1 MHAGNERM
9 DLISS
14 LSIATSGLNAVTNEY
29 AVVSN
34 NVSNSSTSGYVS
46 ETATLYSDV
55 VNAQGNG
62 VRVGATQL
70 NINKAL
76 QSSLYTQNAK
86 VAAYTA
92 MSNSLAAVSSVQG
105 STSATSGSTA
115 TLADELGNVQT
126 ALTSLTSTP
135 QSSAAQ
141 STVISDANSLVDTI
155 HTLTS
160 TYTQQ
165 RQATQDNISAS
176 VSTINTDLTQIGE
189 ISQQIVKL
197 KIVGGDTSALE
208 NQRLGVMS
216 SLSSQVSVSYTEK
229 TNGDMIVTTADGT
242 KLPTRPD
249 QTGLDDST
257 VTLPSS
263 TWPLTTQDATLTSSM
278 YYSASG
284 VTADG
289 ITTAGGVPAITL
301 NGKDITTHL
310 TGGTLGANV
319 TLRDQTYPQMQAQ
332 LDSFSYTLMNRFS
345 SAGMALFTN
354 GTSTP
359 TDLTDITAD
368 SPKGLVGLS
377 SKLSVSTS
385 YTDDP
390 SSLAKDGDTT
400 LVTTVLNDTFG
411 TSSSYVSSDTS
422 TTYSGTDLSA
432 PTSGLGPDGSQS
444 TGYTG
449 EQGLVALATTLTSNQ
464 GATIAD
470 ATSSLTSST
479 YVQTTL
485 SAQVANVSG
494 VNVNNEM
501 AKVVTLQNSFT
512 ANAKIISTVQT
523 MFDALMNAIS

>member
-1 MHAGNERM
+1 
-9 DLISS
+9 
-14 LSIATSGLNAVTNEY
+14 
-29 AVVSN
+29 
-34 NVSNSSTSGYVS
+34 
-46 ETATLYSDV
+46 
-55 VNAQGNG
+55 
-62 VRVGATQL
+62 
-70 NINKAL
+70 
-76 QSSLYTQNAK
+76 
-86 VAAYTA
+86 

-105 STSATSGSTA
+105 STSASSGSTA

-126 ALTSLTSTP
+126 ALTKLTSTP

-141 STVISDANSLVDTI
+141 STVISNASSLLDTI
-155 HTLTS
+155 HTLAS

-165 RQATQDNISAS
+165 RQAAQDSISAS

-197 KIVGGDTSALE
+197 KIAGGDTSALE
-208 NQRLGVMS
+208 NQRLGIMS

-229 TNGDMIVTTADGT
+229 SNGDMIVTTADGT

-257 VTLPSS
+257 VTIPTS
-263 TWPLTTQDATLTSSM
+263 TWPLTTKDTTLTSSM
-278 YYSASG
+278 YYSATG

-289 ITTAGGVPAITL
+289 ITTSGGVPAITL

-354 GTSTP
+354 GTTASISNPSGTVTTTDP
-359 TDLTDITAD
+359 TQPTKDAPT
-368 SPKGLVGLS
+368 GLVGLS
-377 SKLSVSTS
+377 SQITVSTL
-385 YTDDP
+385 YTADP
-390 SSLAKDGDTT
+390 TSLAKDGDTT
-400 LVTTVLNDTFG
+400 LATTVLSDTFG
-411 TSSSYVSSDTS
+411 TSSTYVSGS
-422 TTYSGTDLSA
+422 LAA
-432 PTSGLGPDGSQS
+432 PTSGLGPDGSLS
-444 TGYTG
+444 TGYAG
-449 EQGLVALATTLTSNQ
+449 SQGLVALATTLTSNQ
-464 GATIAD
+464 GATISD
-470 ATSSLTSST
+470 ASTNLTSAT

-523 MFDALMNAIS
+523 MFQALMSAIN

>member
-1 MHAGNERM
+1 M

-14 LSIATSGLNAVTNEY
+14 LSIATSGLNAVTSEY

-34 NVSNSSTSGYVS
+34 NVANSSTSGYVS

-55 VNAQGNG
+55 VSGQGNG

-70 NINKAL
+70 NINTAL
-76 QSSLYTQNAK
+76 ESSLYTQNAK

-92 MSNSLAAVSSVQG
+92 MSDSLAAVSSVQG
-105 STSATSGSTA
+105 STSADSGSTA

-155 HTLTS
+155 QTLAS

-165 RQATQDNISAS
+165 RQAAQDSISAS

-197 KIVGGDTSALE
+197 KIAGGDTSALE
-208 NQRLGVMS
+208 NQRLGIMS
-216 SLSSQVSVSYTEK
+216 SLSSEVSVSYTEK
-229 TNGDMIVTTADGT
+229 SNGDMIVTTADGT
-242 KLPTRPD
+242 QLPTRPD

-257 VTLPSS
+257 VTIPTS
-263 TWPLTTQDATLTSSM
+263 TWPLTTSDSTLTSSM
-278 YYSASG
+278 YYSATG

-289 ITTAGGVPAITL
+289 ITTSGGVPAITL

-310 TGGTLGANV
+310 TGGTLGANI

-354 GTSTP
+354 GTASSTSNASGTVTTTDP
-359 TDLTDITAD
+359 TQATAD
-368 SPKGLVGLS
+368 APTGLVGLS
-377 SKLSVSTS
+377 SQITV
-385 YTDDP
+385 
-390 SSLAKDGDTT
+390 SSLYTADPTSLATDGDTT
-400 LVTTVLNDTFG
+400 LATTVLSDTFG
-411 TSSSYVSSDTS
+411 TSSSYVSGS
-422 TTYSGTDLSA
+422 LAA
-432 PTSGLGPDGSQS
+432 PTSGLGPDGSLS

-449 EQGLVALATTLTSNQ
+449 SQGLVALATTLTSNQ
-464 GATIAD
+464 GATISD
-470 ATSSLTSST
+470 ASTNLTSAT

-523 MFDALMNAIS
+523 MFDALMNAIN